1 MGGCF
6 VYLVWFL
13 VSKGDS
19 ENAYISTL
27 YEGWPVG
34 VVGYEGGG
42 DGHVL
47 DLDTAVKDGGFG
59 WGCWSWCR
67 LKKMIEELDL
77 SKVPSVFIF
86 PIRVLQ
92 MRMSVIFI
100 FYFF

>member
-1 MGGCF
+1 MILGGCF

-47 DLDTAVKDGGFG
+47 DLDTAVKDG
-59 WGCWSWCR
+59 
-67 LKKMIEELDL
+67 
-77 SKVPSVFIF
+77 
-86 PIRVLQ
+86 VLGG
-92 MRMSVIFI
+92 VVGAGVD
-100 FYFF
+100 